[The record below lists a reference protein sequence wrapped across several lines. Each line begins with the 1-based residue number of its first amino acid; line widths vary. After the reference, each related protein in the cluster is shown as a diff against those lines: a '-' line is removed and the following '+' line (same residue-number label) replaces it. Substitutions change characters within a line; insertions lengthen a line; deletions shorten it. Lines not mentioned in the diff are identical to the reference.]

1 METIDKIRRNNP
13 DREIRTL
20 HDESFHQ
27 YGRVLS
33 VKADSWL
40 MDYLESKAD
49 FPDKGNVYVASSE
62 EMEKSTFKGWVEDYI
77 YGGLKC
83 QIGYCNGL
91 ISHINGYEFHQCS
104 EVFIAGRDCILA
116 LILPHRPL
124 WDSEPYRI
132 EEGHLFFVPKGRVLE
147 LYPMTGHFSPIRVHE
162 EGYRT
167 VIILQKGT
175 NEAIEN
181 HKLGSDHKDLAF
193 AKNKWLYVHEDR
205 MDLVEKGA
213 YLHVL
218 GDNSPIQV
226 I

>member
-1 METIDKIRRNNP
+1 METIDKIRLRNP
-13 DREIRTL
+13 HRDIWTL
-20 HDESFHQ
+20 DDGCFGQ
-27 YGRVLS
+27 YGRVLPM
-33 VKADSWL
+33 KADSFL
-40 MDYLESKAD
+40 MDYLESKAA

-62 EMEKSTFKGWVEDYI
+62 EMEKAALKGWVEDFI

-104 EVFIAGRDCILA
+104 EVFIAGRDCLLA
-116 LILPHRPL
+116 LISPHKPL
-124 WDSEPYRI
+124 WDPEPYKI
-132 EEGHLFFVPKGRVLE
+132 KEGHLFYVPKGSVLE

-162 EGYRT
+162 DGYRT

-175 NEAIEN
+175 NEAFT
-181 HKLGSDHKDLAF
+181 KDMPNSLHNDMAF